1 MWVSIISKDCASSAP
16 VFGGAAQALKPKTQ
30 PARVKFI
37 SALFARQRVD
47 SGAFDVPVDTTLD
60 MSPNPSLDRL

>member
-1 MWVSIISKDCASSAP
+1 VGVDNQQRLRQFCAG
-16 VFGGAAQALKPKTQ
+16 FGGAAQALKPKTQ